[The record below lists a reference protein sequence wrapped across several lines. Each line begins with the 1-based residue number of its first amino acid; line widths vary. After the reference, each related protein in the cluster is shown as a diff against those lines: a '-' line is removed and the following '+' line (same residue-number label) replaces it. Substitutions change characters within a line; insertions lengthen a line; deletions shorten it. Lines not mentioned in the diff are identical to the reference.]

1 MELKK
6 INPQYVIIFNRWS
19 FRFFPVKN
27 QISQI
32 NFNNEEGGIEYI
44 KNYREYFVYDGINFT
59 TDGESKKNTLNSF
72 LNSFFEREIEVK
84 LIYSLPEVGWN
95 LSKLN
100 LVNKIYKGS
109 IPEEVSTSFEVY
121 LKRQKFSNYALNS
134 IKKNLFLEK
143 IYLDTVFCNRN
154 LKDRCIVQIDGIP
167 LYYDSNHLTNKG
179 AEVLIKNTNLVE

>member
-1 MELKK
+1 M
-6 INPQYVIIFNRWS
+6 
-19 FRFFPVKN
+19 
-27 QISQI
+27 
-32 NFNNEEGGIEYI
+32 
-44 KNYREYFVYDGINFT
+44 
-59 TDGESKKNTLNSF
+59 
-72 LNSFFEREIEVK
+72 K

-143 IYLDTVFCNRN
+143 FI
-154 LKDRCIVQIDGIP
+154 
-167 LYYDSNHLTNKG
+167 
-179 AEVLIKNTNLVE
+179 